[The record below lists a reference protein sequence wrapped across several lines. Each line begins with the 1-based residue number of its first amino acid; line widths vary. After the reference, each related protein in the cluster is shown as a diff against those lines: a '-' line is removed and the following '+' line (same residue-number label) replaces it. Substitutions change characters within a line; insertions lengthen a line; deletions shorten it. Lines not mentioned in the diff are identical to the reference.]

1 LSKAV
6 IVVEG
11 AIKSGSLI
19 TASLAADQGRDVYA
33 VPGNINQPNSVGC
46 NKLISEGAFPIMDL
60 EEVISVLGIPS
71 CSQNKRYQNL
81 SPEEK
86 RLFLIVKQN
95 GSLAKEILFQ
105 NFGGLAQNA
114 ASLLTILELK
124 GFVKTEGSKI
134 YVAK

>member
-1 LSKAV
+1 
-6 IVVEG
+6 
-11 AIKSGSLI
+11 
-19 TASLAADQGRDVYA
+19 
-33 VPGNINQPNSVGC
+33 
-46 NKLISEGAFPIMDL
+46 LISEGAFPIMDL